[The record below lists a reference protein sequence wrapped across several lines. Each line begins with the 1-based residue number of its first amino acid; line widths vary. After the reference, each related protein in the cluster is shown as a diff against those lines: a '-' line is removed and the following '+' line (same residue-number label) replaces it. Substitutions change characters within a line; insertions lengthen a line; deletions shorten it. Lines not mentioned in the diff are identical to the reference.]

1 MTPPPSPAAALPG
14 RMHINL
20 RWFLRLRS
28 WALVG
33 QALLVLAMHA
43 GLGVALPLT
52 ALVALLALEAASTV
66 LLRVWLPRRVH
77 LTARTLAG
85 VMLWD
90 CAVLTLLLFLMGG
103 SFNPFTTLYLVNIAL
118 AAVLLP
124 ARLAWGVLAAT
135 LLAFAS
141 LFVLQERPAPFGLQ
155 LPGHAEMMRLHLHG
169 MWVAF
174 AVAGAFIVHFVQRV
188 TSALAAREA
197 ELARAVSLSARK
209 DKVAS
214 LATLAA
220 GAAHELASPLGTIA
234 VASRELERA
243 LEGGPAR
250 EDVQLIRQQV
260 ARCRDIL
267 QQMAA
272 DAGQLSGEPFVQQ
285 PVAAWVEAALA
296 ELPEA
301 ARVERPVGPALQ
313 ATVRGPPRA
322 LARVLRGLVKNALQA
337 SPAEARVRVSA
348 ERVDGALRV
357 AVQDSGRGMSPETLA
372 RAGEPFFTT
381 KAPGEGMGLGLFLT
395 RALLEQLGGSLEL
408 SSRPGEGTT
417 AALVLP
423 ASEQEA
429 EVAS

>member
-1 MTPPPSPAAALPG
+1 
-14 RMHINL
+14 MHINL
-20 RWFLRLRS
+20 RWFLRLRG
-28 WALVG
+28 WALAG
-33 QALLVLAMHA
+33 QALLVLAMAA
-43 GLGVALPLT
+43 GLHVALPLP
-52 ALVALLALEAASTV
+52 ALVGLLALEAASNV
-66 LLRVWLPRRVH
+66 ALRAWLPRRVH

-90 CAVLTLLLFLMGG
+90 CLVLTLLLYLMGG

-124 ARLAWGVLAAT
+124 ARLAWGVLAFT

-141 LFVLQERPAPFGLQ
+141 LFVLQEREGPFGLRP
-155 LPGHAEMMRLHLHG
+155 PGHAEMMRLHLHG

-188 TSALAAREA
+188 TGALAAREA

-243 LEGGPAR
+243 LAGSPAR
-250 EDVQLIRQQV
+250 AASDDVQLIRQQV

-272 DAGQLSGEPFVQQ
+272 DAGQLSGEPFVEQSLG
-285 PVAAWVEAALA
+285 AWVEAALA
-296 ELPEA
+296 ELPERS
-301 ARVERPVGPALQ
+301 RVQAPEGPALQ
-313 ATVRGPPRA
+313 EPVRGPPRA

-337 SPAEARVRVSA
+337 SPPEAPVRLRA
-348 ERVDGALRV
+348 ERVGDRLRV
-357 AVQDSGRGMSPETLA
+357 AVEDRGAGMSAETLA
-372 RAGEPFFTT
+372 RVGEPFFTT

-395 RALLEQLGGSLEL
+395 RALLEQLGGALEL
-408 SSRPGEGTT
+408 SSQPGTGTT
-417 AALVLP
+417 ASLVLP
-423 ASEQEA
+423 AAEA
-429 EVAS
+429 RA